1 MTRRQNGLVVNLNQR
16 ITMERFL
23 GSRIVADPAAI
34 DALVDAIRFDET
46 QLMMRFAPDEMYV
59 TPPVEDVSVLMAVD
73 EYAIVLNEG
82 AFSGAWVE
90 EHAALH
96 LLEMHAEWEMP
107 KERPAFGQGSVAGV
121 ATKLLF
127 MDGKV
132 LFMTPSPYAQ
142 ELEDRLS

>member
-1 MTRRQNGLVVNLNQR
+1 MTRRQNELVANLNQR
-16 ITMERFL
+16 IIMERFL
-23 GSRIVADPAAI
+23 GSRIVANPEAI
-34 DALVDAIRFDET
+34 DGLSIPEGSIA
-46 QLMMRFAPDEMYV
+46 MRFAPDEIYV
-59 TPPVEDVSVLMAVD
+59 SPPVDASAVLTAD
-73 EYAIVLNEG
+73 PHAIVINEG
-82 AFSGAWVE
+82 AFSGAWVAE
-90 EHAALH
+90 AQALS

-107 KERPAFGQGSVAGV
+107 KERPAFDQGSVAGV

>member
-1 MTRRQNGLVVNLNQR
+1 MANLNQR

-23 GSRIVADPAAI
+23 GSRIVANPEAI
-34 DALVDAIRFDET
+34 DALSIPAGSIA
-46 QLMMRFAPDEMYV
+46 MRFAPDEIYV
-59 TPPVEDVSVLMAVD
+59 SPPPADTSAVTDKD
-73 EYAIVLNEG
+73 ESAIVLNEG

-107 KERPAFGQGSVAGV
+107 KERPAFDQGSVAGV

-127 MDGKV
+127 VDGKV